1 MSIYDIK
8 LTTIDFENI
17 TMEKFKGKVLL
28 IVNTASNWGFT
39 PQYEE
44 LEALYQKIGSEHFE
58 VLGFPCNQF
67 GNQEPGNVSQIKNFC
82 SINFGV
88 TFPMFDKI
96 DVKGPSAHPLYVHL
110 TNEKKGMIGKDIK
123 WNFTKFLV
131 DYEGKVVDRIASAT
145 SPLKLEDKIKE
156 LIAQIS

>member
-44 LEALYQKIGSEHFE
+44 LEALYQKLGNEHFE

-96 DVKGPSAHPLYVHL
+96 DVKGESAHPLYVHL

-156 LIAQIS
+156 LIAQIL